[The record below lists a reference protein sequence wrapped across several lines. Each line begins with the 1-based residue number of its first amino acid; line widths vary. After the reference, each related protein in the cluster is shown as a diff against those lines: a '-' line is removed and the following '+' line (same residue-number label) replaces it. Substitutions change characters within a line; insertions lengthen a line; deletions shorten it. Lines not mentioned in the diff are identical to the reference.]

1 MKSDGPIGG
10 VVPCQNVLLNSSL
23 LKQFALLK
31 LLPYLNLYLFFQS
44 SISVIQ
50 TLVLMGVAA
59 VKWLE
64 GLGLLVSASPAT
76 EEQDVTVS

>member
-1 MKSDGPIGG
+1 MGSYEAWGHAKMFYLI
-10 VVPCQNVLLNSSL
+10 NSSL
-23 LKQFALLK
+23 LKRFALLK
-31 LLPYLNLYLFFQS
+31 PLPYVTYLLFQS

>member
-10 VVPCQNVLLNSSL
+10 VGPCQNVLLNSSL
-23 LKQFALLK
+23 LKRFALLK
-31 LLPYLNLYLFFQS
+31 PLPYVTYLFFQS